1 VKTEPDSYSYADLA
15 RDGKTTW
22 DGVRNPAA
30 QAHLRSMQA
39 GDPVLVYHTGNQKA
53 VVGVARVAR
62 APYPEPGAPDARSVA
77 VDLEPVRALGTP
89 VTLAALKADPAC
101 EGFDLV
107 RLPRLSVM
115 PVPDRAWT
123 AIESRAKAKEGAA

>member
-1 VKTEPDSYSYADLA
+1 
-15 RDGKTTW
+15 
-22 DGVRNPAA
+22 
-30 QAHLRSMQA
+30 
-39 GDPVLVYHTGNQKA
+39 
-53 VVGVARVAR
+53 
-62 APYPEPGAPDARSVA
+62 

-123 AIESRAKAKEGAA
+123 AIESRAKALEG